1 MILGIGTDLAE
12 ISRIRRVGLRR
23 LAGRILSKEEMA
35 WMPESDRRRGEWL
48 AGRFAAKE
56 AVAKATGT
64 GIGGRLSFRDIEI
77 FNDDRGK
84 PYVRIA
90 SEVLMGLG
98 WGRDA
103 TIHLSITHSGDHA
116 LAFVVVEGG

>member
-23 LAGRILSKEEMA
+23 LAERILSKEELA
-35 WMPESDRRRGEWL
+35 WLPDTNQRRGEWL

-64 GIGGRLSFRDIEI
+64 GIGGQLSFREIEI
-77 FNDDRGK
+77 FNDVKGK
-84 PYVRIA
+84 PWVRMA
-90 SEVLMGLG
+90 PEVLKGFG
-98 WGRDA
+98 WEQDV
-103 TIHLSITHSGDHA
+103 TIHLSITHSEEHA

>member
-12 ISRIRRVGLRR
+12 ISRIRRIGLQR

-35 WMPESDRRRGEWL
+35 LMPASDGRRAEWL

-64 GIGGRLSFRDIEI
+64 GIGGRLGFQEIEI
-77 FNDDRGK
+77 FNDDR
-84 PYVRIA
+84 
-90 SEVLMGLG
+90 E
-98 WGRDA
+98 
-103 TIHLSITHSGDHA
+103 
-116 LAFVVVEGG
+116 